1 MNSIITTELNE
12 SMLEFHRLTFETLG
26 FKEIVVNFDP
36 DYFTIRLKSNGTNL
50 KKIYRSIESLTFCSL
65 ELFSRYLTAN
75 ISDIQKSNSYFIN
88 LSSEK
93 FKSESFKVEVDYL
106 TTSSDKIY
114 LEAYCYDD
122 NDKLVG
128 KGGYMLL
135 NK

>member
-36 DYFTIRLKSNGTNL
+36 DYFTIRLKSNVTNP

-88 LSSEK
+88 LSSGK
-93 FKSESFKVEVDYL
+93 FKSESFKVEIDYL
-106 TTSSDKIY
+106 TTSSDVIY

-122 NDKLVG
+122 NEFLVA
-128 KGGYMLL
+128 KGGISLI
-135 NK
+135 KA